1 MGDYSHDLRA
11 FLDKERI
18 TYTSHE
24 PQNQL
29 IECVFEEVKS
39 EMRKR
44 INNSRFISL
53 MMDDTSD
60 LSNTEQ
66 SAISV
71 RLINQGSIEEHL
83 LGIVDASDDQ
93 SAAGLTKILLTTLED
108 YNIIP
113 DNGKAKVIGQSYDG
127 APTMSGELNGVQKQ
141 IRDLFPFAYYNH
153 CAAHR
158 MSLCASQSANKII
171 EVAKFI
177 GTVDKLI
184 NFFRSSPKRTH
195 HLGYNLP
202 KPGDTRWLSRDTA
215 ITAIDLY
222 YETIGTVLY
231 EISTN
236 VKEKSDCSKR
246 PYHQYSKC

>member
-93 SAAGLTKILLTTLED
+93 SAARLTKILLTTR
-108 YNIIP
+108 
-113 DNGKAKVIGQSYDG
+113 KRSV
-127 APTMSGELNGVQKQ
+127 
-141 IRDLFPFAYYNH
+141 
-153 CAAHR
+153 
-158 MSLCASQSANKII
+158 SL
-171 EVAKFI
+171 
-177 GTVDKLI
+177 
-184 NFFRSSPKRTH
+184 
-195 HLGYNLP
+195 
-202 KPGDTRWLSRDTA
+202 
-215 ITAIDLY
+215 
-222 YETIGTVLY
+222 
-231 EISTN
+231 
-236 VKEKSDCSKR
+236 
-246 PYHQYSKC
+246 